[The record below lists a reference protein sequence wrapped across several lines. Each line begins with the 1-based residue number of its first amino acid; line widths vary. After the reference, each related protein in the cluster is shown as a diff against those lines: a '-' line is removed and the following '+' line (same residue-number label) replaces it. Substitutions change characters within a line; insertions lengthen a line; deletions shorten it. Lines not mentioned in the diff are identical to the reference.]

1 MKKLLLPVLLLTAV
15 VFAETDES
23 KHIDIGIGVFYR
35 NSLYERKDNDEILPV
50 PFIGARIKNFYYEA
64 PVELGYHFYNTE
76 NLTLTAYG
84 RYNLYTGYKPK
95 DMENEFKDMDR
106 RKDDFHLGV
115 RGKYNFGP
123 YKTGIISRVSGDVSG
138 KSDGLL
144 ARIEINQPVLLG
156 EKVMIL
162 PYAGVEYMSGNY
174 TDYYFGIKESE
185 ASRGINKGKSYK
197 ADDSFNFE
205 AGVRSI
211 ISVNKNFKV
220 FLSAGY
226 TRYGDNIADSPL
238 VKDRDIYTVG
248 TGVSYSFKF

>member
-226 TRYGDNIADSPL
+226 TRYGDNIAYSPL